1 MIFILQ
7 SKMSKDSGKGHYVQG
22 LRYLSGTDSEQKRPS
37 FAPFQKSQNENHIE
51 AQCKLG

>member
-1 MIFILQ
+1 MDQFEDCFRFL
-7 SKMSKDSGKGHYVQG
+7 SNVED
-22 LRYLSGTDSEQKRPS
+22 LRYLSGTDSEQNRAS